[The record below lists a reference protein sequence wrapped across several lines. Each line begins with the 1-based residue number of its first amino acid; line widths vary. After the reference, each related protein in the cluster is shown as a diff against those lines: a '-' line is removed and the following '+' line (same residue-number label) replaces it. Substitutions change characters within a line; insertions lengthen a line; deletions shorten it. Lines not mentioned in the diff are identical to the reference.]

1 MVFFSRIK
9 YNQTK
14 TKYKQVEKWC
24 FIHFEIAANR
34 HHFIENDNK
43 QETHNGKNWDE
54 EAADGKQKER
64 QSSTHGTWTKN
75 IHGLFKGNGDL
86 RYQMFLMKIAFL
98 GELTAERHRGGGVT
112 ICGGR
117 ENEWRLMFVIYF
129 GDFWNFLLC
138 FIRSKIFKFTL
149 LGLLKLK
156 DALKGLAQ
164 RFGGVCGNFRNF
176 DRAKS
181 VVSEINKTSKS
192 LKVGKQ
198 KKESK
203 SLKFTLKNIYTC
215 YTSLFLF
222 FSKKKK
228 LKNREMII
236 SYYKSKF
243 WKIEVLKVYLN
254 LLDICPK
261 DPNII
266 FKF

>member
-1 MVFFSRIK
+1 MGNKKRDRVLPMGPEQRIYTDFLK
-9 YNQTK
+9 EMETWDTK
-14 TKYKQVEKWC
+14 C
-24 FIHFEIAANR
+24 FWW
-34 HHFIENDNK
+34 K
-43 QETHNGKNWDE
+43 LPSWGNW
-54 EAADGKQKER
+54 Q
-64 QSSTHGTWTKN
+64 
-75 IHGLFKGNGDL
+75 L
-86 RYQMFLMKIAFL
+86 RDI
-98 GELTAERHRGGGVT
+98 GGGGVT